1 MIKKILISTLVGSTI
16 YFVLGWFVFEFI
28 LGNYTN
34 QNTTQLIGF
43 KKTEEQSSLTLLI
56 VSCSAYALLL
66 SFILI
71 YLLDIKKLTKAFLI
85 GSIVGVLVAVMTD
98 TYWLATSNF
107 YSNFMVVFL
116 DIIGAGISVGFMG
129 SVIAFVN
136 KKVV

>member
-1 MIKKILISTLVGSTI
+1 MIKKILISTLVGTTI
-16 YFVLGWFVFEFI
+16 YFVLGWFVFELI